1 MVKLKISKTQLTEVS
16 AVKPDVKVRL
26 TFYLN
31 GNEAEQLRVICE
43 AEDISVSQKIRQH
56 VKQLLHHHQK

>member
-1 MVKLKISKTQLTEVS
+1 MVKLKINKSQLTEVA